1 MIMVRM
7 MAHSSQTKIVGKV
20 DGQFKCQGTYS
31 YTSSGDSVSQTKLNG
46 QDMSS
51 YTSFDKCLSHKHTD
65 PRLP

>member
-1 MIMVRM
+1 MIRVRLVTRYQ
-7 MAHSSQTKIVGKV
+7 AIVRHRNKMN
-20 DGQFKCQGTYS
+20 DQDTSS